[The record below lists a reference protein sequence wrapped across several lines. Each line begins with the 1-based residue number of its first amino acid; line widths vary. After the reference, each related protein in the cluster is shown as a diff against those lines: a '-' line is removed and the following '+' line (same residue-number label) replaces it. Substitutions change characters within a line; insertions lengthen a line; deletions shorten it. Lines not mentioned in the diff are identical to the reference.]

1 MLFALKPYVER
12 SEDANKEENNI
23 FCQQENDRHNKLL
36 TEIDEV
42 ENEHSINHNLLEE

>member
-1 MLFALKPYVER
+1 MLNDPRMQIRGKTISFATHK
-12 SEDANKEENNI
+12 KK
-23 FCQQENDRHNKLL
+23 QENDRHNKLL